1 MVNTVTGFR
10 VQLVSSDRDSLLQ
23 PLMCFNSHC
32 AVKEPLETPFGE
44 TLKLFFLTP
53 RTFICSN
60 ASLMQLRIS
69 SCIQYIFTVIYQP
82 LPKYS
87 VNSFLISFSCNKT
100 LLVIIIIVIKYC

>member
-10 VQLVSSDRDSLLQ
+10 VQLFSFDRDSLLQ

-53 RTFICSN
+53 RTFICSDV
-60 ASLMQLRIS
+60 SLMQLRIW

-82 LPKYS
+82 FPKYS
-87 VNSFLISFSCNKT
+87 VNSLLISFSCNET
-100 LLVIIIIVIKYC
+100 LIVIIIIVIKYC